1 MNRRRW
7 LKFAGLGATAALL
20 AAPLRVLASIREGFT
35 AESVD
40 DALKAVV
47 GDLPVEESDQIN
59 FKIPDIAENGAV
71 VPVTVSTALPDVEA
85 ISIVIENNPNPL
97 TARFDISALAFADVS
112 TRVKMGESSM
122 VRVYVHTPT
131 KVFTTGK
138 EVKVTIGGCGG

>member
-20 AAPLRVLASIREGFT
+20 AAPLRVLASIRDGFT

-71 VPVTVSTALPDVEA
+71 VPVTVSTAP
-85 ISIVIENNPNPL
+85 S
-97 TARFDISALAFADVS
+97 
-112 TRVKMGESSM
+112 
-122 VRVYVHTPT
+122 
-131 KVFTTGK
+131 
-138 EVKVTIGGCGG
+138 